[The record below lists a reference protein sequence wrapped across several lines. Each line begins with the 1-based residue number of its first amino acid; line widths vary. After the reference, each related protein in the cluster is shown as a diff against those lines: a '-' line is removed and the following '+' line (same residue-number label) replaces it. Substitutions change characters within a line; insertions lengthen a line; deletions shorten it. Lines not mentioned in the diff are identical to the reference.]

1 MVEQEQNTMQED
13 GGAADAGDG
22 RMLTAL
28 AWVGRGFA
36 KPILE
41 IADPEQDEKN
51 IMMHSRMQMKLAA

>member
-41 IADPEQDEKN
+41 IADPE
-51 IMMHSRMQMKLAA
+51 